1 MRVTE
6 DYQGIGER
14 RKRTLTEDDID
25 AIVEASQKACN
36 PCPNGLTQDEAIEL
50 RAFARWLAQAK
61 NTIGKM
67 VLYAIIAGA
76 IALTYLGS
84 GKFKGQ

>member
-1 MRVTE
+1 VTG

-25 AIVEASQKACN
+25 AIVGALQKARG
-36 PCPNGLTQDEAIEL
+36 PCPNGLTQDEATEL

-76 IALTYLGS
+76 IALMYLGS

>member
-1 MRVTE
+1 VTE

>member
-1 MRVTE
+1 VTG

-25 AIVEASQKACN
+25 AIVEVLQKACD

-76 IALTYLGS
+76 IALMYLGS